1 MKKPYQLRLD
11 EQMIEEVKKRAV
23 ENDRSANSEFRN
35 LIAKALKIDNNTKN
49 EKL

>member
-11 EQMIEEVKKRAV
+11 EQMIEEVKKRAL

-35 LIAKALKIDNNTKN
+35 LITKALKINNNTKN